1 MADENKDEDHVVRNG
16 GPQRG
21 RHAAP
26 VDGVIIVGPDES
38 LMLTRDDFR
47 TADGR
52 LVVHGE
58 EGSRAVVQEGAA
70 RPGDMLIAA
79 GALRLECDDPRLG
92 LAVVDKVRAVVK
104 RASSVLALGHSEAD
118 VDYALSRRAFPVTAD
133 DYSLCTVR
141 GDGRLNSVR
150 VTGTGHATVVAKDV
164 PDLRLDGKA
173 NGAVFGDT
181 KALMSGASQADLYD
195 RSSAVLHH
203 EALANVMDDAR
214 AEAYDDAIVTPGQDP
229 AVQEPMAGYGNV
241 PEEIL
246 RHGAHHAP
254 DPANVRL
261 MGDADDPTGT
271 FGAAGEIAAQRRTA
285 EAREVHKA
293 STAARVLSE
302 APAGADGP
310 QDEPAR

>member
-1 MADENKDEDHVVRNG
+1 MADENKDEDRVVRNG

-26 VDGVIIVGPDES
+26 VDGAVAVGADES
-38 LMLTRDDFR
+38 IMLAREDFE
-47 TADGR
+47 AAGGR

-58 EGSRAVVQEGAA
+58 EGARAVVHEGAA
-70 RPGDMLIAA
+70 RPGDMLIAS
-79 GALRLECDDPRLG
+79 GALRLECDDPHLALG
-92 LAVVDKVRAVVK
+92 VDDKARAVVS
-104 RASSVLALGHSEAD
+104 RASSVLTLGHSEAD
-118 VDYALSRRAFPVTAD
+118 VSYAWSGKAFPVTAD

-141 GDGRLNSVR
+141 GDGRLNSVT
-150 VTGTGHATVVAKDV
+150 VTGTGHATVVAHDV

-181 KALMSGASQADLYD
+181 KVRMSGASQADLYD
-195 RSSAVLHH
+195 RSSAVMHH

-229 AVQEPMAGYGNV
+229 AVQEPMAGYENI

-246 RHGAHHAP
+246 RRGAHHAP

-285 EAREVHKA
+285 EAREVRRA

-302 APAGADGP
+302 APGGADGP